1 MKKWIAVLMALVL
14 VLGNAAATTVFAADP
29 SGAGTAPAA
38 SESESGASTEKP
50 VVTISGWKKN
60 PDTSSSAKYIRDV
73 DVSDGGNYLMT
84 YRQHFKPLERINFYY
99 TVIYK
104 GHGQQN
110 FYGENLDDY
119 WYENGRLLTFETMEE
134 SGLDIDQVMTDHIQ
148 IRAEDESSFILV
160 FRYMGGKRD
169 GQIDS
174 IRVAFGVADM
184 TSDSYEGV
192 KYLELLGVFRFPDEE
207 RRDLTFGNNVIQKDN
222 TGYNVQMS
230 FLSDYPDGIALIA
243 YTNSTGTEVYVS
255 QVIFNGYGVFTA
267 HDPAKKPEDIRVG
280 RFGIVGYS
288 HHPVEAVF
296 INQ

>member
-1 MKKWIAVLMALVL
+1 MKKWAAVLMVLLLVFA
-14 VLGNAAATTVFAADP
+14 NAAGMTVFAADP
-29 SGAGTAPAA
+29 SGMETAPAA
-38 SESESGASTEKP
+38 SESESGTRTEKP
-50 VVTISGWKKN
+50 RVTISGWKRN
-60 PDTSSSAKYIRDV
+60 PDTSSSAVYIRDV

-84 YRQHFKPLERINFYY
+84 YRQHFKPLDRINFYY
-99 TVIYK
+99 TVIYN
-104 GHGQQN
+104 GHGRQN

-119 WYENGRLLTFETMEE
+119 WYENGKLLPFETVEE
-134 SGLDIDQVMTDHIQ
+134 SGLDIDQIMTDHIQ

-174 IRVAFGVADM
+174 IRVAFGSADM

-207 RRDLTFGNNVIQKDN
+207 RRDLTFGTNVIQKDS
-222 TGYNVQMS
+222 TGYNIQMA
-230 FLSDYPDGIALIA
+230 FLSDYPDGIALVT
-243 YTNSTGTEVYVS
+243 YTNSRGNEVYVS
-255 QVIFNGYGVFTA
+255 QVIFNGYGVCTA
-267 HDPAKKPEDIRVG
+267 HDPAKVPEDIKVG